1 MRRMGTPRGVFEVVG
16 EGMVCVFNAVVVME
30 CEGSRGNG
38 EEKGSEEIGGR
49 KKTVDIMFTRNR
61 ITFVWCFFM

>member
-1 MRRMGTPRGVFEVVG
+1 MPKGVFEVVG
-16 EGMVCVFNAVVVME
+16 EGVVCVSNAVNVME

-49 KKTVDIMFTRNR
+49 KKTVDFMFTRNK
-61 ITFVWCFFM
+61 ITFV